1 MKMIPGPSREKVT
14 SMAETAPLT
23 SPSWTSR
30 ALQAQAVPI
39 GVATVVLILVASIF
53 VPQVLT
59 PASLV
64 AVIIPAA
71 IMAIAAIGQTLV
83 VQQKG
88 IDLSVGGSMTLSA
101 GIVATSTANGQS
113 IWLGLVLATIAAV
126 VAGVA
131 NGLLVTRL
139 HITPI
144 LATLASNSLLIG
156 AVWTVSNGNAQTTP
170 DALRAVATG
179 SAAGLPFIGWIA
191 IVLVAGSSF
200 VMAKSVYGRRFTA
213 VGAAPEAARAS
224 GTSVEVH
231 VVSAYVASSISGALA
246 GLLLAAYAGQAT
258 YDLGNSYML
267 SIVAVVVIGGA
278 VLSGGRGSITA
289 TAIAGVLLALVVQ
302 MVLTLGAPPSTQLLV
317 QSIVLGLAAVAR
329 LVPWT
334 RFVRR

>member
-1 MKMIPGPSREKVT
+1 MNKNPGPTSEKT
-14 SMAETAPLT
+14 SSVGTSALI

-30 ALQAQAVPI
+30 ALQAQAVPV
-39 GVATVVLILVASIF
+39 GVATVLLILAAALL

-64 AVIIPAA
+64 AVLIPAA

-101 GIVATSTANGQS
+101 CIVATTTANGQPL
-113 IWLGLVLATIAAV
+113 WFGLICATLAATA
-126 VAGVA
+126 AGVA

-156 AVWTVSNGNAQTTP
+156 VVWTVGNGNAQTTP
-170 DALRAVATG
+170 DALRTVATG
-179 SAAGLPFIGWIA
+179 SSAGLPLIGWFA
-191 IVLVAGSSF
+191 VVLVILSSF
-200 VMAKSVYGRRFTA
+200 VMAKSVYGRKFTA

-224 GTSVEVH
+224 GTNVEAYVI
-231 VVSAYVASSISGALA
+231 SAYVASSVSGALA
-246 GLLLAAYAGQAT
+246 GLLLSAYAGQAT

-267 SIVAVVVIGGA
+267 SVIAVVVIGGA
-278 VLSGGRGSITA
+278 ALAGGKGSITA

-317 QSIVLGLAAVAR
+317 QSIVLGLAAMAR

-334 RFVRR
+334 RFVRA